1 MLKGAANSGRRKFRT
16 SLGFP
21 RAERPSC
28 EANAAFVENCG
39 FTASGIAMYGL
50 HRKRRHTHCDVFRTV
65 SVRCCVLHPFTSM
78 RQDSL
83 SRVDIK
89 FAIAVLHAQDTA

>member
-1 MLKGAANSGRRKFRT
+1 
-16 SLGFP
+16 
-21 RAERPSC
+21 
-28 EANAAFVENCG
+28 
-39 FTASGIAMYGL
+39 MYGL